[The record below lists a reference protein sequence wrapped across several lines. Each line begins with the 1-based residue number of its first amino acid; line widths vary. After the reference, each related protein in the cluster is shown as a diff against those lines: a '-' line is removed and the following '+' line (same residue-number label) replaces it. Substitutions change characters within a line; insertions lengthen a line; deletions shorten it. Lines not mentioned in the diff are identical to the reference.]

1 VSASHGVA
9 RVLPRPASL
18 RADESDGSPPLVRG
32 ASDSML
38 DLRDVP
44 SVQANT
50 VLPTLPE
57 GEAQRQGFWT
67 SLWS

>member
-1 VSASHGVA
+1 
-9 RVLPRPASL
+9 
-18 RADESDGSPPLVRG
+18 
-32 ASDSML
+32 ML